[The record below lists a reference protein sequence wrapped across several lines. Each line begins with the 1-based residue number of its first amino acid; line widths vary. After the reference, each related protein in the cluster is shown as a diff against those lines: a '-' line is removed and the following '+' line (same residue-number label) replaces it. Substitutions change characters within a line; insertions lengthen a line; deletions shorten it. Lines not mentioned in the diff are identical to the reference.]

1 MRGAAAPAK
10 QDGDVPVTTQSL
22 KPRQDATQTQA
33 AAAAEPY
40 GPIVLRL
47 PPAMGMTDELLV
59 ELCGLNQDIRIELN
73 AEGELELMPPTLPV
87 TGNRNAS
94 ITSDLTIWARGN
106 GWGVAFDSSAGFTLP
121 NGALRSPDASWIR
134 KTRIAELTSEQREGF
149 WSICPDFVVE
159 LRSASDTL
167 RGLHH
172 KMEEYME
179 NGARLGWL
187 IDPLDSRRRVY
198 IYRPNAPV
206 EILDG
211 PETLSGEPELLGF
224 TLNLQPV
231 WEPAF

>member
-1 MRGAAAPAK
+1 M
-10 QDGDVPVTTQSL
+10 TTQSL
-22 KPRQDATQTQA
+22 KPHQDATQAQ
-33 AAAAEPY
+33 AAAEPL

-47 PPAMGMTDELLV
+47 APVVQLTDDQLAELSS
-59 ELCGLNQDIRIELN
+59 LNDILRIERN
-73 AEGELELMPPTLPV
+73 AKGELEILPPALPV
-87 TGNRNAS
+87 TGNQESSINA
-94 ITSDLTIWARGN
+94 DLTIWTRGD
-106 GWGVAFDSSAGFTLP
+106 GTGVAFGPTAGFTLP
-121 NGALRSPDASWIR
+121 NGAIRSPDASWIR

-149 WSICPDFVVE
+149 WSICPDFVIE

-167 RGLHH
+167 RGLRR

-211 PETLSGEPELLGF
+211 PETLSGEPELPGF

-231 WEPAF
+231 WETAF